1 MRVKKY
7 KGKKNISGNF
17 IKKVREEKGLTKTDF
32 CKKLELEGVNIN
44 RDELLLIEKNQLL
57 VKVFELIAISKVL
70 DIDLNNLKDYLED

>member
-32 CKKLELEGVNIN
+32 
-44 RDELLLIEKNQLL
+44 
-57 VKVFELIAISKVL
+57 
-70 DIDLNNLKDYLED
+70 